1 MFDYNVRPTPHYI
14 EVKMSRI
21 GKIPVKVPSGV
32 KVTFQNEEMI
42 VEGPKG
48 KLTQKYHS
56 VITFEDKGGEI
67 VVSRKNEEKQV
78 KAFHGL
84 YRNLLNNMVVGVST
98 GFSKSLIITG
108 VGYRAEIQGKLLS
121 MSLGYSNDIYVAIPE
136 GLAVTSDQGGKL
148 TISGIDKQKVG
159 EFAAQVRKLR
169 GPEPYK
175 GKGIRYENEI
185 IRRKVGKSGV
195 K

>member
-1 MFDYNVRPTPHYI
+1 
-14 EVKMSRI
+14 MSRI

-32 KVTFQNEEMI
+32 KVSFQNDEI
-42 VEGPKG
+42 TVEGPKG
-48 KLTQKYHS
+48 KLKQKYHP
-56 VITFEDKGGEI
+56 VITFENKGSEI
-67 VVSRKNEEKQV
+67 IVSRSSDEKQI

-84 YRNLLNNMVVGVST
+84 YRCLLNNMVTGVSS
-98 GFSKSLIITG
+98 GFNKSLVVTG
-108 VGYRAEIQGKLLS
+108 VGYRAEVQGKILS

-136 GLAVTSDQGGKL
+136 GISAAVDQTGKI
-148 TISGIDKQKVG
+148 TISGIDKHKVG

-175 GKGIRYENEI
+175 GKGIRYENEVI
-185 IRRKVGKSGV
+185 KRKVGKSGV